1 MGNGKKEKGEEE
13 EKKTLVDAFPG
24 KGPVHMREKRADAAG
39 LEDVSVGDER
49 LGNAVFGGEPD
60 HGEVGGPMTH
70 AADNGVVDAIGGACA
85 ASADDAQTYASGAG
99 ACGAASVLKGGECN
113 GQHECAGLDD
123 SFVGLTLTAAE
134 PSAGGWSGSR
144 TSPAGGERSE
154 DASAANALASEGW
167 TVQDGTGEIRAREIA
182 VGNGNEGIAVTT
194 EESGSPAVSR
204 PAAPMTSN
212 VDSAEAAGQDA
223 AWSSASDGL
232 GETKGLS
239 ETLAAS
245 PRSEK
250 AVVVEAQQGG
260 DKPLDACAVEL
271 PAVSLAEEDPF
282 AAFGD
287 EGDAFA
293 FDAFAGDAFG
303 GMPSDSEVDNWTT
316 HGAEGACSGMDGDF
330 KSSLNDWA
338 SDGFGDAGFGHAGFG
353 EDWDKCEPEVGSL
366 TAQQVPVPVQDCV
379 AQAKT
384 HAGETGLRTALCNVF
399 GGVAAR
405 RRVLADAKKTNSWRQ
420 RWGLSDGESE
430 AHGTLV
436 VGGAA
441 AQRSPDAPD
450 RAQDLLASDQQF
462 GDGDEYGDDEFGD
475 FEEPSVHVS
484 PIAATPQPSARQACA
499 GGGGHGV
506 HAAWEAELVGG
517 IDGVVGTECVGASAD
532 TSGLPRLV
540 ALRRVLLP
548 QIHQDAQ
555 SLVMRVLIGSEA
567 SSAWPAADDRAT
579 GGEPSSAIASVWR
592 SGTASQG
599 AASRQWWPQGI
610 PLDGQAL
617 GSESGRSVGLVSSL
631 TPARLPSS
639 LSPSQPLNSSQPLSP
654 TVSFSKV
661 GSLSPTGLSS
671 LSPQSCRLDAPVLQ
685 VTSSVGHEAHQIEGG
700 PRNHVPVG
708 SFCEAGG
715 ADWASNDMSNGVSN
729 RESEMPA
736 DCALAEVTGEE
747 IAGQGSD
754 AFTAGAD
761 WGDFDESCPSFPSF
775 TDAGALDD
783 INGHDES
790 PVTVAQGAEDAHA
803 QRSGS
808 AADLVAVGVRPQ
820 RLGVE
825 AEDARAILDL
835 VRQGR
840 WTDAALALPDLSFM
854 TVPYLVSPV
863 ADQQS

>member
-1 MGNGKKEKGEEE
+1 MG
-13 EKKTLVDAFPG
+13 
-24 KGPVHMREKRADAAG
+24 REKPADAAG
-39 LEDVSVGDER
+39 LEDVTVGDAR
-49 LGNAVFGGEPD
+49 LEGAALGGEL
-60 HGEVGGPMTH
+60 HRGEVGGPTMH
-70 AADNGVVDAIGGACA
+70 AADNGVVD
-85 ASADDAQTYASGAG
+85 SADDAQTCVSGAA
-99 ACGAASVLKGGECN
+99 ACGAVSVLKGGECN

-123 SFVGLTLTAAE
+123 SFAGLTLTAAE
-134 PSAGGWSGSR
+134 PRAGEWNESR

-154 DASAANALASEGW
+154 DAGEANASASEGW
-167 TVQDGTGEIRAREIA
+167 AVQGGTGEILAREIA
-182 VGNGNEGIAVTT
+182 VGNDNDGIAVTT
-194 EESGSPAVSR
+194 EESGSPAVTR
-204 PAAPMTSN
+204 PAALMSN
-212 VDSAEAAGQDA
+212 VDSAEAAGDA
-223 AWSSASDGL
+223 AWSSASDAL
-232 GETKGLS
+232 VETKGLS
-239 ETLAAS
+239 EMMSAS

-250 AVVVEAQQGG
+250 AVVLEAQQGG

-287 EGDAFA
+287 QGDAFA

-303 GMPSDSEVDNWTT
+303 SMPSDSEVDNWQTLE
-316 HGAEGACSGMDGDF
+316 HGAGGACSGMHGDF
-330 KSSLNDWA
+330 KDDWA
-338 SDGFGDAGFGHAGFG
+338 SDGFGDAGGFGHGGFG
-353 EDWDKCEPEVGSL
+353 EDWEKFEPDVGSL
-366 TAQQVPVPVQDCV
+366 TAQQMQVPVQDCV

-384 HAGETGLRTALCNVF
+384 LAGETGLRTALCHVF

-405 RRVLADAKKTNSWRQ
+405 RRVFADAKKTNSWRQ
-420 RWGLSDGESE
+420 RWGLGDGE
-430 AHGTLV
+430 AQTQVRLV
-436 VGGAA
+436 VGGVP
-441 AQRSPDAPD
+441 AQRAPDAPD
-450 RAQDLLASDQQF
+450 KAQNLLASDQQF
-462 GDGDEYGDDEFGD
+462 GDDEFGDDEFGD

-484 PIAATPQPSARQACA
+484 PIADTPQPSTRQACA

-517 IDGVVGTECVGASAD
+517 IDGVVGTECVRASAD
-532 TSGLPRLV
+532 TAGLPRLV

-548 QIHQDAQ
+548 RIHQDAQ
-555 SLVMRVLIGSEA
+555 SLVMRALGSEA
-567 SSAWPAADDRAT
+567 SSAWPAAEERGT
-579 GGEPSSAIASVWR
+579 GGEPSSATACVLR
-592 SGTASQG
+592 PGAASQG

-610 PLDGQAL
+610 LLDGQAL

-671 LSPQSCRLDAPVLQ
+671 LSPPSSLLDAPMLQ
-685 VTSSVGHEAHQIEGG
+685 VTSSVGHDAHQIEGA
-700 PRNHVPVG
+700 PCNHVPVD

-736 DCALAEVTGEE
+736 DCALAELTGEK
-747 IAGQGSD
+747 IVGQGSD
-754 AFTAGAD
+754 AFTAGAE
-761 WGDFDESCPSFPSF
+761 WGDFDESCPPFHSF
-775 TDAGALDD
+775 TDAGARVHD
-783 INGHDES
+783 INGHDDS
-790 PVTVAQGAEDAHA
+790 PVTMAQGAGNAHA

-808 AADLVAVGVRPQ
+808 AADLAALEVRPH

-825 AEDARAILDL
+825 AEDARAVLDL

>member
-1 MGNGKKEKGEEE
+1 MG
-13 EKKTLVDAFPG
+13 
-24 KGPVHMREKRADAAG
+24 REKPADAAG
-39 LEDVSVGDER
+39 LEDVTVGDAR
-49 LGNAVFGGEPD
+49 LEGAAFGGEPD
-60 HGEVGGPMTH
+60 RGEVGGSTML
-70 AADNGVVDAIGGACA
+70 AADNGVVD
-85 ASADDAQTYASGAG
+85 SADDAQTCVSGAA
-99 ACGAASVLKGGECN
+99 ACGAVSVLKGGECN

-123 SFVGLTLTAAE
+123 SFAGLTLTAAE
-134 PSAGGWSGSR
+134 PRAGEWNESR

-154 DASAANALASEGW
+154 DAGEANASASEGW
-167 TVQDGTGEIRAREIA
+167 AVQGGTGEILAREIA
-182 VGNGNEGIAVTT
+182 VGNDNDGIAVTT
-194 EESGSPAVSR
+194 EESGSPAVTR
-204 PAAPMTSN
+204 PAALMSN
-212 VDSAEAAGQDA
+212 VDSAEAAGDA
-223 AWSSASDGL
+223 AWSSASDAL
-232 GETKGLS
+232 VETKGLS
-239 ETLAAS
+239 EMMSAS

-250 AVVVEAQQGG
+250 AVVLEAQQGG
-260 DKPLDACAVEL
+260 DKPLDAYAVEL

-287 EGDAFA
+287 QGDAFA

-303 GMPSDSEVDNWTT
+303 SMPSDSEVDNWQTLE
-316 HGAEGACSGMDGDF
+316 HGAGGACSGMHGDF
-330 KSSLNDWA
+330 KDDWA
-338 SDGFGDAGFGHAGFG
+338 SDGFGDAGGFGHGGFG
-353 EDWDKCEPEVGSL
+353 EDWEKFEPDVGSL
-366 TAQQVPVPVQDCV
+366 TAQQMQVPVQDCV

-384 HAGETGLRTALCNVF
+384 HAGETGLRTALCHVF

-405 RRVLADAKKTNSWRQ
+405 RRVFADAKKTNSWRQ
-420 RWGLSDGESE
+420 RWGLGDGE
-430 AHGTLV
+430 AQTHVRLV
-436 VGGAA
+436 VGGVP
-441 AQRSPDAPD
+441 AQRAPDAPD
-450 RAQDLLASDQQF
+450 KAQNLLASDQQF
-462 GDGDEYGDDEFGD
+462 GDDEFGDDEFGD

-532 TSGLPRLV
+532 TAGLPRLV

-548 QIHQDAQ
+548 RIHQDAQ

-592 SGTASQG
+592 SGAASQG

-610 PLDGQAL
+610 LLDGQAL

-761 WGDFDESCPSFPSF
+761 WGDFDESCPPFPSF

-783 INGHDES
+783 INRHDES
-790 PVTVAQGAEDAHA
+790 PVTVAQGAGDAHA